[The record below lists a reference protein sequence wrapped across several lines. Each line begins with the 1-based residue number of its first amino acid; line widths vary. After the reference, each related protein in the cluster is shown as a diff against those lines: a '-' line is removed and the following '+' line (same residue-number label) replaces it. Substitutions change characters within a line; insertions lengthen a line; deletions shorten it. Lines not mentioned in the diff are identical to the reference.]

1 MKLVRLYSNDNR
13 FKTVKFSS
21 GFNLILGK
29 VVDEKN
35 LKKDCH
41 NLGKSRLIELIDFML
56 LKEIKK
62 GSFLKKDQ
70 FKRHIFFLEIE
81 LNSGKYLTIK
91 RAVSKNTKIS
101 FKISKNK
108 NDNFVNEI
116 NWDYKDLPLTSKE
129 PNSNPKNILQ
139 SLLGFNVLENVNYRN
154 YLNYFLRMQN
164 DYSDEF
170 HLSKYSGSDSE
181 WKPLLFELLGFNGT
195 PLKEKYSLDKNYQN
209 QKEYISKLENKLEVD
224 NTQIDK
230 LRGLIQIKE
239 IEKEKLQNALSKF
252 NFYINDKNINKNLVD
267 EIENRISKLNTIRY
281 NLEIE
286 ITSLNNSIERKVAFD
301 LDSTLQIFNE
311 VKIYFSDQLK
321 KSYEELLEFN
331 KMITTDRNKHIVET
345 LQNKKNE
352 LEKVDLDLKKLN
364 ENKKDLLET
373 LTETDIFK
381 KYKEFE
387 RELIKIE
394 RELEKYST
402 KLDDL
407 LIIDK
412 EIETLETIAE
422 NIEKGKK
429 SIKSEVDSSN
439 DFYKNIRNCFSEY
452 VQEILDKPGLLSIS
466 QNTNGNVEFS
476 SEIYDYNNALTA
488 QGDGHSYKK
497 ILCACFDL
505 ALSVNYSK
513 KSFLKF
519 IFHDGCLETLD
530 PRKQKKYLDLIQK
543 LCCEYNIQY
552 ILTIIESDIPAISG
566 EKYILPSNCNIAV
579 ELSDENDTTNLFGF
593 TF

>member
-35 LKKDCH
+35 FKKDCH

-91 RAVSKNTKIS
+91 RALSKNTKIS
-101 FKISKNK
+101 FKISKTK
-108 NDNFVNEI
+108 NNNFVNEI

-154 YLNYFLRMQN
+154 YLNYFLRTQN

-181 WKPLLFELLGFNGT
+181 WKPLLFELLGFNRT

-209 QKEYISKLENKLEVD
+209 QKEYISKLENKLEID

-239 IEKEKLQNALSKF
+239 SEKEKLENALSKF

-352 LEKVDLDLKKLN
+352 LEKIDLDLKKLN
-364 ENKKDLLET
+364 ETKKELLET

-394 RELEKYST
+394 RDLEKYST

-407 LIIDK
+407 LIIDN
-412 EIETLETIAE
+412 EIESLESIAE
-422 NIEKGKK
+422 NIEKAKK

-530 PRKQKKYLDLIQK
+530 PRKQKKYLDLIQN
-543 LCCEYNIQY
+543 LCDKYNIQY
-552 ILTIIESDIPAISG
+552 ILTLIESDIPTISG
-566 EKYILPSNCNIAV
+566 KKYILPSNCNIAV
-579 ELSDENDTTNLFGF
+579 ELSDEDDTTNLFGF